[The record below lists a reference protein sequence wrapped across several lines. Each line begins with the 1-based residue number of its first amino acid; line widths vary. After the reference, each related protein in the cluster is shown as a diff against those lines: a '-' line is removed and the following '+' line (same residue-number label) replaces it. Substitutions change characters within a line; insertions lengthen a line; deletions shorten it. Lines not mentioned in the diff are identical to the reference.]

1 MFLIPFWYVGGY
13 EPMMA
18 KLSYLNHPSK
28 TGEAIGRGML
38 TFGDRASFSYILAI
52 GLSIGMKQIADPKLI
67 IRFYS
72 IKDRAS
78 MRFAMIWTPVFL
90 GISLLCV
97 FCIGAFVHGMV
108 TQEEAAKLI
117 NNTDQVVGVMF
128 NKLDNTWVTGVCMM
142 GLFAAG
148 MSSLASVILI
158 AGTSIVKDI
167 WNIWKPMADHKIIVR
182 TKVSMLLYCLLVFIF
197 TLYPPAGVVEM
208 SSFAGSVFAASFFP
222 TIFGGLYFRWG
233 TDLGAVASMVAGML
247 INVVWRFG
255 IRFNFERMSEIHEV
269 FPAFFVSFLV
279 YIIVSKLS
287 LTRVPDD
294 NHLSLVFG
302 SKNT

>member
-1 MFLIPFWYVGGY
+1 
-13 EPMMA
+13 
-18 KLSYLNHPSK
+18 
-28 TGEAIGRGML
+28 
-38 TFGDRASFSYILAI
+38 
-52 GLSIGMKQIADPKLI
+52 MKQIADPKLI

-90 GISLLCV
+90 GISLLSV

-108 TQEEAAKLI
+108 TQSEAAVLI
-117 NNTDQVVGVMF
+117 QNTDQVVGVMF
-128 NKLDNTWVTGVCMM
+128 NKLNHPLVTGICMM

-158 AGTSIVKDI
+158 AGTSIVKDM
-167 WNIWKPMADHKIIVR
+167 WHIWKPMSDHKIVSR
-182 TKVSMLLYCLLVFIF
+182 TKVSMLLYCVFVFVF

-233 TDLGAVASMVAGML
+233 TDLGAVASMIAGMI
-247 INVVWRFG
+247 INVGWRFG
-255 IRFNFERMSEIHEV
+255 VRFHFESMKEVHEV
-269 FPAFFVSFLV
+269 FPAFLISFLV
-279 YIIVSKLS
+279 YVIVSKMS
-287 LTRVPDD
+287 SRRVPDD
-294 NHLSLVFG
+294 THLALVF
-302 SKNT
+302 SS